1 MSVNKVIL
9 LGNIGQNP
17 DIKSLQFG
25 EVCNLT
31 LATSEYWKD
40 KNTNEKKERT
50 QWHKVVIFNK
60 NLITLVKNHWIGV
73 IAG

>member
-40 KNTNEKKERT
+40 KNTNEKSVHNGIK
-50 QWHKVVIFNK
+50 WLF
-60 NLITLVKNHWIGV
+60 LIKIL
-73 IAG
+73 